1 MGWDQR
7 IADDEGMGAPQR
19 RKYRVGLTE
28 EEQAGPERVGVQG
41 PGGGLQADSRAHSA
55 AER

>member
-1 MGWDQR
+1 MT
-7 IADDEGMGAPQR
+7 AK
-19 RKYRVGLTE
+19 KYRVGLTE
-28 EEQAGPERVGVQG
+28 EEQLQRPERVGVQG